1 MESVGQIVTPD
12 TSTVLDRPALAGSA
26 AGRNLHRMGRNA
38 LLAFTDAAMIFIST
52 AIAYI
57 VWAEPVQQ
65 QPVGIY
71 LELTPLLLLFV
82 AGYSRAGLYPSLGLG
97 PVQTLR
103 RLSYVTMFGFLVVA
117 AFSFAF
123 KLPHVYSRGAFL
135 LACILCLVLVPL
147 GRLVLFSLARNWQ
160 WWPEPVVVIGTG
172 PRAIRAIR
180 GIKRGG
186 HLGYS
191 PVAVL
196 TFGAA
201 PSAPDSLEG
210 VPILGGLECVA
221 ELSACGIRVAFLEV
235 EQTPTRLIVDRLQQV
250 FRQVVLIH
258 EFDDLPVE
266 GLQVRNLGNLVGIEY
281 SNNLLRPEKQTVKR
295 VLDLALVAVGIALV
309 APLILLAALAVLLID
324 GGPVFF
330 YQDRTGKAG
339 QLIRVPK
346 IRTMRRDAEKHLE
359 DCLNADPSRRDEWL
373 KTHKLRDDPR
383 LIPGVGRMF
392 RRFSVDELP
401 QVWSVIVGDMSLVGP
416 RPFPDYHLARFS
428 PPFLELRQR
437 VRPGITGLWQVAV
450 RSEGGIEEQEAYD
463 SYYIRNWSI
472 WFDLYILSRTIVA
485 VVNGRGAY

>member
-1 MESVGQIVTPD
+1 MESVGQVVTPD
-12 TSTVLDRPALAGSA
+12 TSTVLDRPALAGTA

-38 LLAFTDAAMIFIST
+38 LLAFTDAAMIFMST
-52 AIAYI
+52 ALAYI
-57 VWAEPVQQ
+57 FWAEPVRQ
-65 QPVGIY
+65 QPAGIY
-71 LELTPLLLLFV
+71 LELAPLILLFL

-135 LACILCLVLVPL
+135 LACILSLGLVPL
-147 GRLVLFSLARNWQ
+147 GRLALFSLARRWQ
-160 WWPEPVVVIGTG
+160 WWAEPVVIIGTG
-172 PRAIRAIR
+172 PRAVRTIR
-180 GIKRGG
+180 GIKRSG

-196 TFGAA
+196 SFGAA
-201 PSAPDSLEG
+201 PRVRDTLEG
-210 VPILGGLECVA
+210 VPVLGGLDQIGA
-221 ELSACGIRVAFLEV
+221 LSACGVRVAFLEV

-295 VLDLALVAVGIALV
+295 VLDLALVAVGVAFV

-339 QLIRVPK
+339 QLIKVPK
-346 IRTMRRDAEKHLE
+346 IRTMRRDAEKRLE
-359 DCLNADPSRRDEWL
+359 DCLNADPALREEWL
-373 KTHKLRDDPR
+373 RNHKLRDDPR
-383 LIPGVGRMF
+383 LIPGVGQLF
-392 RRFSVDELP
+392 RRYSVDELP
-401 QVWSVIVGDMSLVGP
+401 QVWSVIVGDMSIVGP
-416 RPFPDYHLARFS
+416 RPFPDYHLARFT
-428 PPFLELRQR
+428 PAFLELRQR
-437 VRPGITGLWQVAV
+437 VRPGITGLWQVTV

-472 WFDLYILSRTIVA
+472 WFDLYILGRTIVA
-485 VVNGRGAY
+485 VASGRGAY